1 LTQNGS
7 TPDGRDRAGK
17 RPSAGRPDQSWLA
30 GWVET
35 FKTVAYAIVLAVVVR
50 TFAYEPFHIPSGSMI
65 PTLLIGDYLF
75 VSKFSYGYS
84 KYSFP
89 FFNPNFD
96 GRFWN
101 STPERGDVVV
111 FKLPKDNKTDYI
123 KRLVGLPGDRIQVLS
138 GVLHINGEP
147 VELEQLKPYPYDDR
161 IGGTVSTR
169 QYLETFTNGNAHRI
183 IDQGYGRPLDNTEVY
198 VVPDRHYFF
207 MGDNRDGSLDSRVLS
222 DVGFVPEENLV
233 GRAEILF
240 YSTDGSAEL
249 WEVWKWP
256 FAMRFSRFGNR
267 L

>member
-1 LTQNGS
+1 MTQNGS
-7 TPDGRDRAGK
+7 TPDGRGGAGK
-17 RPSAGRPDQSWLA
+17 RPSAGAPSQSWLA

-35 FKTVAYAIVLAVVVR
+35 FKTVAYAIILAIVVR

-65 PTLLIGDYLF
+65 PSLLVGDYLF

-89 FFNPNFD
+89 FFNPDFD

-101 STPERGDVVV
+101 TTPERGDVVV

-123 KRLVGLPGDRIQVLS
+123 KRLVGLPGDRIQVKS
-138 GVLHINGEP
+138 GLLYINDEP
-147 VELEQLKPYPYDDR
+147 VELEPVEPYGLEDR
-161 IGGTVSTR
+161 FEGTVPTR
-169 QYLETFTNGNAHRI
+169 QYVETFTNGNSHRI

-198 VVPDRHYFF
+198 VVPPGHYFF

-233 GRAEILF
+233 GRAEIIF
-240 YSTDGSAEL
+240 FSTDQSAEK

-256 FAMRFSRFGNR
+256 TATRFSRFGN
-267 L
+267 LL